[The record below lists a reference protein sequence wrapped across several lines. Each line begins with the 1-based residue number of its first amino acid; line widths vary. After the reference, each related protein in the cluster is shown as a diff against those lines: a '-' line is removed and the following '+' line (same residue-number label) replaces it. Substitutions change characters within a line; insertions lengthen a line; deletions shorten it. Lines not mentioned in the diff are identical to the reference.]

1 MRTLSQINQEYEE
14 IIHRVTKEPFKSR
27 KLADLMD
34 EMEWTYKV
42 PILRNESWEGQNRS
56 IIALYRKISLS
67 REL

>member
-1 MRTLSQINQEYEE
+1 MRSLAEINKEYEE
-14 IIHRVTKEPFKSR
+14 IIHGIANEPFRSR
-27 KLADLMD
+27 YLADLMD